1 MRIEATAIEGIVAI
15 TPPRFGDHR
24 GYFSEVFKDG
34 WFRENVADV
43 TFIQDN
49 ESLSAQPGTIRGL
62 HFQIPPFAQGKLVRC
77 LAGRIMD
84 VVVDIREGSP
94 SFGKWLSQ
102 ELSPENGMQLWVP
115 AGFAH
120 GFATLEPNSV
130 ISYKVTAPYSP
141 QHDRGIAWNDPVI
154 GIRWPFD
161 ERDMV
166 LSDKDKTLPRLAD
179 LPSDFS
185 YSAQQPKD

>member
-1 MRIEATAIEGIVAI
+1 MRIEATAIEGVLAI

-24 GYFSEVFKDG
+24 GYFSEVFKDS

-49 ESLSAQPGTIRGL
+49 ESLSAQPGTVRGL

-141 QHDRGIAWNDPVI
+141 QHDRGIVWNDPAI
-154 GIRWPFD
+154 DIRWPFH

-166 LSDKDKTLPRLAD
+166 LSDKDKMLPRLAD
-179 LPSDFS
+179 LSSHFS

>member
-1 MRIEATAIEGIVAI
+1 MRIETTAIEGIVAI

-24 GYFSEVFKDG
+24 GYFCEVFKG
-34 WFRENVADV
+34 AWFRENVADV

-49 ESLSAQPGTIRGL
+49 ESLSAQTGTVRGL

-94 SFGKWLSQ
+94 SFGKWLSL

-141 QHDRGIAWNDPVI
+141 QHDRGIAWNDPAI

-166 LSDKDKTLPRLAD
+166 SSDKDKTLPRLTD
-179 LPSDFS
+179 LPSHFS
-185 YSAQQPKD
+185 YSTQQPKD

>member
-1 MRIEATAIEGIVAI
+1 MRIETAAIEGIVAI

-24 GYFSEVFKDG
+24 GYFSEVFKEA

-49 ESLSAQPGTIRGL
+49 ESLSTQAGTVRGL

-94 SFGKWLSQ
+94 SFGTWLSQ

-141 QHDRGIAWNDPVI
+141 QHDRGIAWNDPAI
-154 GIRWPFD
+154 GIRWPFY

-166 LSDKDKTLPRLAD
+166 SSDKDKMLPRLAD
-179 LPSDFS
+179 LPGDFC

>member
-1 MRIEATAIEGIVAI
+1 MRIETTAIEGIVAI

-24 GYFSEVFKDG
+24 GYFSEVFKDA

-49 ESLSAQPGTIRGL
+49 ESLSAQTGTIRGL

-141 QHDRGIAWNDPVI
+141 QHDRGIAWNDPAI

-161 ERDMV
+161 GRDMV
-166 LSDKDKTLPRLAD
+166 SSDKDKTLPRLTD
-179 LPSDFS
+179 LPSHFS
-185 YSAQQPKD
+185 YSTQQPKD

>member
-1 MRIEATAIEGIVAI
+1 MRIETTAIEGIVAI

-24 GYFSEVFKDG
+24 GYFSEVFKDA

-43 TFIQDN
+43 AFIQDN
-49 ESLSAQPGTIRGL
+49 ESLSAQVGTIRGL

-141 QHDRGIAWNDPVI
+141 QHDRGIAWNDPEI

-161 ERDMV
+161 ERDTV
-166 LSDKDKTLPRLAD
+166 SSDKDKTLPRLAD
-179 LPSDFS
+179 LPSHFS

>member
-1 MRIEATAIEGIVAI
+1 
-15 TPPRFGDHR
+15 
-24 GYFSEVFKDG
+24 
-34 WFRENVADV
+34 
-43 TFIQDN
+43 
-49 ESLSAQPGTIRGL
+49 
-62 HFQIPPFAQGKLVRC
+62 
-77 LAGRIMD
+77 MD

-141 QHDRGIAWNDPVI
+141 QHDRGIAWNDPAI

-166 LSDKDKTLPRLAD
+166 SSDKDKTLPRLTD
-179 LPSDFS
+179 LQAIFPIQHSNPRIDRRCASWSRAERASSDRHWCVIS
-185 YSAQQPKD
+185 SARSAPRS

>member
-1 MRIEATAIEGIVAI
+1 MRIETTAIEGIIAI

-24 GYFSEVFKDG
+24 GYFSEVFKDA

-49 ESLSAQPGTIRGL
+49 ESLSAQTGTVRGL

-102 ELSPENGMQLWVP
+102 ELSSENGMQLWVP

-120 GFATLEPNSV
+120 GFATIEPNSV

-141 QHDRGIAWNDPVI
+141 QHDRGIAWNDPAI

-166 LSDKDKTLPRLAD
+166 SSDKDKTLPRLTD
-179 LPSDFS
+179 LPSHFS
-185 YSAQQPKD
+185 YSTQQPKD